1 MTDEILRCSYCV
13 LGDHFRPMLE
23 SLDGWFLCPRCGHTA
38 NPGKPYFKCSCRK
51 CEEMN
56 RAA

>member
-1 MTDEILRCSYCV
+1 MTNEIIRCPYCV

-23 SLDGWFLCPRCGHTA
+23 RLEGWFICTRCGHTA
-38 NPGKPYFKCSCRK
+38 NPGVTHYKCHCKK
-51 CEEMN
+51 CQEMN